1 MFYWNG
7 GVPPFFAC
15 QRINLFVTDFFRLI
29 GLGCAPYNNRS
40 AERIFRRRNS
50 KNTSSSDLPGV
61 LRRAGEFC
69 A

>member
-29 GLGCAPYNNRS
+29 GLARAPYNDCP
-40 AERIFRRRNS
+40 AG
-50 KNTSSSDLPGV
+50 KNLSPAQQQNYIEQRLAGGASS
-61 LRRAGEFC
+61 RGEFC